1 MQCTTE
7 GCVVTTHHRSLY
19 NDLLIPPP
27 SRLPTAMQSPRAD
40 ESPRRGV
47 LSPRRRSVLSPR
59 RVPVVDDRQ
68 LRSLFQLVDRDKSG
82 FISRHELSQLFH
94 SLHLQVSQVDV
105 DLLIQSCDSNDDG
118 EIDWHEFLQVM
129 HTHSRQQQRGGDK
142 TRDREREE
150 LLEALRAFEGPAPID
165 GRQPLQT
172 EPHPQPSSGRRGLE
186 VVGPRAGVLNVSMLD
201 TAMELFHPVTGDA
214 ARDAK
219 YRRMRE
225 MLQHLQ
231 VDGAGGFHYQHV
243 RAQPHR
249 EGGRVKRRRKRR
261 MF

>member
-1 MQCTTE
+1 M
-7 GCVVTTHHRSLY
+7 
-19 NDLLIPPP
+19 
-27 SRLPTAMQSPRAD
+27 
-40 ESPRRGV
+40 
-47 LSPRRRSVLSPR
+47 
-59 RVPVVDDRQ
+59 VDDRQ

-172 EPHPQPSSGRRGLE
+172 EPHSQPSSGRRGLE
-186 VVGPRAGVLNVSMLD
+186 VVGPRAGVLNVAMLD
-201 TAMELFHPVTGDA
+201 TAMELFPPGHGDA

-219 YRRMRE
+219 YRRMRRCSNTCRSTAQAASTTTRQSTAAQGRRSCE
-225 MLQHLQ
+225 EAKEAAHVLTTIRPPLLCA
-231 VDGAGGFHYQHV
+231 GAAAAERSMTPSRGI
-243 RAQPHR
+243 QPALKHTA
-249 EGGRVKRRRKRR
+249 EAHSPAAG
-261 MF
+261 